1 MVKKRV
7 CAYVRVAPYP
17 MPGTPDTRALPAY
30 YEALIKQNI
39 EWEFVGVYVDEA
51 NTTSTKRPELDRM
64 VNDCKDGKIDIIM
77 VHHFSVIQHNLTKLK
92 KFIGEMNKLGVTV
105 MSETE
110 DLEKFLSTAT
120 LARNMPVA

>member
-51 NTTSTKRPELDRM
+51 NTPSTSPALRTIRRICTHSSVSPEMRLAEQSSSQDL
-64 VNDCKDGKIDIIM
+64 
-77 VHHFSVIQHNLTKLK
+77 LTNS
-92 KFIGEMNKLGVTV
+92 I
-105 MSETE
+105 
-110 DLEKFLSTAT
+110 
-120 LARNMPVA
+120 